1 MLIVIA
7 LLLATAA
14 NAEPL
19 LLQPQPQPQPKIGAV
34 CPSSY
39 QSSGGYCVPGP
50 STKCRMMTKLTST
63 CPVGYTA
70 SFDYCVETSCQKSI
84 DLGLSAWRQ
93 QQLQRAHQLTALD
106 GLAPRRGRR
115 QRDPPR

>member
-34 CPSSY
+34 CPSGY
-39 QSSGGYCVPGP
+39 QSSGGYCACPDRTP
-50 STKCRMMTKLTST
+50 SA
-63 CPVGYTA
+63 G
-70 SFDYCVETSCQKSI
+70 
-84 DLGLSAWRQ
+84 
-93 QQLQRAHQLTALD
+93 
-106 GLAPRRGRR
+106 
-115 QRDPPR
+115 